1 MTGPIE
7 HDLSK
12 YLQYDVPIINLSND
26 WKISTGD
33 FGYLWKWGNYHH
45 ISTY

>member
-12 YLQYDVPIINLSND
+12 YLQYDVPIINLND